1 MLINTVHKIGFD
13 LAQSQDLWNH
23 ETMCEHDTTAEH
35 TNISPTGLPSASQLF
50 LVSTSQTSVMVPPIV
65 SERYCSALERAS
77 NLAIDINPTALP
89 AVRRQIKVPTEWL
102 SAVRQ
107 LQSVHYEDPKVQ
119 TSPWSHTCW
128 VASSLPWDAVE
139 EQFMSVGCRLCAAG
153 GRLMLG
159 TYRASGKCI
168 LFFQQVWLKK
178 KGRKKTQKRLN
189 LCTLI

>member
-1 MLINTVHKIGFD
+1 
-13 LAQSQDLWNH
+13 
-23 ETMCEHDTTAEH
+23 MCEHDTTAEH

-119 TSPWSHTCW
+119 TSP
-128 VASSLPWDAVE
+128 
-139 EQFMSVGCRLCAAG
+139 
-153 GRLMLG
+153 
-159 TYRASGKCI
+159 
-168 LFFQQVWLKK
+168 
-178 KGRKKTQKRLN
+178 
-189 LCTLI
+189 